1 MFDVFCKRLLK
12 FIRCCLSSS
21 NALVSFILYRVM
33 VLCMHSRMYSV
44 LGCNIQLCSEKYKCR
59 VRSLTNSFDTCI
71 SNIKPEMSDRSTVV
85 WELLLMKDN
94 LIFLFD
100 VHFSDLDVSDLLQ

>member
-1 MFDVFCKRLLK
+1 
-12 FIRCCLSSS
+12 
-21 NALVSFILYRVM
+21 M